1 MSRFFVLN
9 SSAIPLIPDAFLG
22 YVIFYK
28 KSKDPAE
35 AEVQMNLMQKLI
47 ENGLKLKMD
56 NFLFIDILEH
66 PARITALKKQ
76 MNLTKCFLFGVQE
89 NEVGLNAVIPIYRLV
104 QIASL
109 DVLKSDAPELLEKN
123 SALKSKLWKQLQ
135 ISFKLAG

>member
-1 MSRFFVLN
+1 MSRFFILN
-9 SSAIPLIPDAFLG
+9 SSDIPQVPEAFSG

-28 KSKDPAE
+28 KSNDPAE

-66 PARITALKKQ
+66 PTRITALKKQ
-76 MNLTKCFLFGVQE
+76 MDLTKCFLFGVQE
-89 NEVGLNAVIPIYRLV
+89 NEVGLNASIPLYQLV
-104 QIASL
+104 QISSM
-109 DVLKSDAPELLEKN
+109 DILKSDTPELLEKN

-135 ISFKLAG
+135 ISFNLAG

>member
-9 SSAIPLIPDAFLG
+9 SSAIPQIPDAFLG

-28 KSKDPAE
+28 KCKDPAE
-35 AEVQMNLMQKLI
+35 AEIQMKLMQKLI

-135 ISFKLAG
+135 ISFNLAG